1 VAVVNGRDLTQEQL
15 DALRRELAAQKALL
29 EALRNQRT
37 QAPAAQAKAAP
48 TPAKHRSMMFVANK
62 VDASGEP
69 EPDTYLLAP
78 GATKLPCVVETA
90 MSSDVQS
97 HFTAK
102 VRNDVY
108 DTATGTRLLVPQG
121 ATILGEYK
129 SASLVFGNER
139 LPSVSLTLA
148 LRDGRSVD
156 LGDSPVMNQAGMAG
170 LVSRVDQHWWRNLG
184 AVLIMGVLRGGHQAV
199 ITEMGGVRG
208 SGAVASGI
216 ASTTSQFGQQKL
228 NRAIDTR
235 PTSEVDAG
243 SLCQVLLLKPLHL
256 PAVARR

>member
-1 VAVVNGRDLTQEQL
+1 MTEASRSTNASASSVVKGVCWRFQL
-15 DALRRELAAQKALL
+15 WSGSDK
-29 EALRNQRT
+29 LRN
-37 QAPAAQAKAAP
+37 
-48 TPAKHRSMMFVANK
+48 
-62 VDASGEP
+62 
-69 EPDTYLLAP
+69 L
-78 GATKLPCVVETA
+78 C
-90 MSSDVQS
+90 
-97 HFTAK
+97 
-102 VRNDVY
+102 
-108 DTATGTRLLVPQG
+108 DTATGTRLLVPQD

-199 ITEMGGVRG
+199 IKEMGGATG

-216 ASTTSQFGQQKL
+216 ASTGMSADRLYGFGHIILQSSRRGSVGASGAL
-228 NRAIDTR
+228 VADVGPCDRGASATR
-235 PTSEVDAG
+235 SV
-243 SLCQVLLLKPLHL
+243 
-256 PAVARR
+256 